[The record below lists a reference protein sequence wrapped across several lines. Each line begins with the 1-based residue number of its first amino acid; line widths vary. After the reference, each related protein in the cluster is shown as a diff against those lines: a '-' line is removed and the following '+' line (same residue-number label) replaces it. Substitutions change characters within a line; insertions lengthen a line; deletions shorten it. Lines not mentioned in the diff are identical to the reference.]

1 VGQLSIK
8 SLSKCTVPETS
19 KKHYLTA
26 ITALNIFSEEG
37 TGDWHFVSKFI
48 DKPDFIPRKTVAGI
62 DTCSTNEILGDTG
75 IFDAYSVLIKAG
87 VQPTTNQVYAA
98 DHYRA
103 TADLLFDSIK
113 KGYDIE
119 RSIFLDDWLPEPQ
132 EKERLFSLTD
142 QFRDVLT
149 KKEYQRLEL
158 WKTINCKG

>member
-1 VGQLSIK
+1 MQI
-8 SLSKCTVPETS
+8 CTLPETS
-19 KKHYLTA
+19 KDHYLTG
-26 ITALNIFSEEG
+26 ITALNIPSDEG

-48 DKPDFIPRKTVAGI
+48 DTPDFIPRKTVAGI
-62 DTCSTNEILGDTG
+62 DTYSTNEILGETG
-75 IFDAYSVLIKAG
+75 IFDAYSVLIEAG

-119 RSIFLDDWLPEPQ
+119 RSIYLDDWLPEPD

-149 KKEYQRLEL
+149 KKEWQRLEKWEL
-158 WKTINCKG
+158 KNQ